1 MNNDSFFRIAAEQ
14 HIGYIKAAVQARE
27 QRVKDNAPT
36 LRDQVRHLANCC
48 GAYLVGSSTRGC
60 YKFGYGASLRNGI
73 GSHVY
78 QFELDIVMWRETGE
92 GDEGKK
98 LAEQL
103 RDLFQKKSCKVKD
116 TSGEWFKLDE
126 ANLEALRTEFGFQK
140 FALALPNRKET
151 VNFKLE
157 NFRPFQGGFVT
168 CWDGSNGAVL
178 IKQTGEVIYG
188 RLKDEKK
195 HLLSRYEAGDTL
207 LLAWHGQW
215 RTDVFV
221 VSPAD
226 FSEPEEPTDLQAAAS
241 VV

>member
-1 MNNDSFFRIAAEQ
+1 MNNDFFLRIGAEQ
-14 HIGYIKAAVQARE
+14 HLGYIKAAVQARE
-27 QRVKDNAPT
+27 QRIKDNTPT
-36 LRDQVRHLANCC
+36 LRDQALHLANCC
-48 GAYLVGSSTRGC
+48 GAYLVGSSTRCC

-78 QFELDIVMWRETGE
+78 HFELDMVMWCETGE
-92 GDEGKK
+92 GDEAKR

-103 RDLFQKKSCKVKD
+103 RGRFQKKSCKVKD
-116 TSGEWFKLDE
+116 ASGEWFKLDAE
-126 ANLEALRTEFGFQK
+126 NIATLRTEFGFQQL
-140 FALALPNRKET
+140 ALAQPNRNDT

-195 HLLSRYEAGDTL
+195 HLLSRYEIGDIL

-215 RTDVFV
+215 RTDLFI

-226 FSEPEEPTDLQAAAS
+226 FSEQELKPF
-241 VV
+241 